1 MRERSHE
8 ADFMRGI
15 VFPVPV
21 VTIPADG
28 FSIPHQNGSQR
39 KVELLAR
46 ELTEKYSHKL
56 GLTRR
61 DFLCSSSGMAV
72 VFLAMN
78 SVFGELFAVSPAE
91 AADPAY
97 GRERK
102 TALADQFIFDVQTH
116 FVSGSSSEKRL
127 LQLRERAK
135 KWNPELKGEKEDPA
149 KIGFD
154 NYYKEIYEMSDT
166 KIAMLSGAPNDDP
179 KKWFVHNDE
188 LARARDI
195 VNQRAG
201 RKALYS
207 HALFTPGSPGWMEE
221 VDRAISEFQPDAWKG
236 YTVGAPFDNSKYPW
250 RLDDEKLAYPAY
262 EKMVKSGIVNVCIHK
277 GLLPSMYKVVMPTNW
292 QYGMVEDLG
301 KAAKDWPQLNFLIY
315 HSAIELGDEPTEAA
329 VREFEKSGKILWV
342 TELAQI
348 PEKLGVRNVY
358 AEIGSTFALTAVSA
372 PRYCAGI
379 LGTLIKGLGVD
390 HVLWG
395 TDSVIYGSPQWQI
408 EAFRRIEIPEDIQ
421 KKFGL
426 APLGPADGE
435 VKTKIFGANAAKLHN
450 VRM

>member
-1 MRERSHE
+1 MR
-8 ADFMRGI
+8 
-15 VFPVPV
+15 
-21 VTIPADG
+21 
-28 FSIPHQNGSQR
+28 
-39 KVELLAR
+39 
-46 ELTEKYSHKL
+46 
-56 GLTRR
+56 
-61 DFLCSSSGMAV
+61 SSSGMAV

-91 AADPAY
+91 AADPAF
-97 GRERK
+97 GQERK
-102 TALADQFIFDVQTH
+102 KALADQFIFDVQTH
-116 FVSGSSSEKRL
+116 FVSASSAEKRL

-135 KWNPELKGEKEDPA
+135 KWNPELKGEKEDPE

-166 KIAMLSGAPNDDP
+166 KIAMLSSAPNDDP
-179 KKWFVHNDE
+179 KKWFVHNGE

-221 VDRAISEFQPDAWKG
+221 FDRAISEFKPDAWKG
-236 YTVGAPFDNSKYPW
+236 YTVGAPFDDSKYHW
-250 RLDDEKLAYPAY
+250 RLDDEKLVYPAY
-262 EKMVKSGIVNVCIHK
+262 EKTLKAGIVNVCIHK
-277 GLLPSMYKVVMPTNW
+277 GLLPPMYKVTMAKNW
-292 QYGMVEDLG
+292 KYGMIEDLG

-315 HSAIELGDEPTEAA
+315 HSAIEHGDEPTDAA
-329 VREFEKSGKILWV
+329 IREFEESGRIPWV

-348 PEKLGVRNVY
+348 PEKFGVNNVY
-358 AEIGSTFALTAVSA
+358 AEIGSTFAISPVSA

-379 LGTLIKGLGVD
+379 LGTLIKGLGPD

>member
-1 MRERSHE
+1 MS
-8 ADFMRGI
+8 A
-15 VFPVPV
+15 
-21 VTIPADG
+21 
-28 FSIPHQNGSQR
+28 
-39 KVELLAR
+39 
-46 ELTEKYSHKL
+46 
-56 GLTRR
+56 
-61 DFLCSSSGMAV
+61 SSA
-72 VFLAMN
+72 
-78 SVFGELFAVSPAE
+78 
-91 AADPAY
+91 
-97 GRERK
+97 
-102 TALADQFIFDVQTH
+102 
-116 FVSGSSSEKRL
+116 EKRL

-135 KWNPELKGEKEDPA
+135 KWNPELKGEKEDPE

-166 KIAMLSGAPNDDP
+166 KIAMLSSAPNDDP
-179 KKWFVHNDE
+179 KKWFVHNGE

-221 VDRAISEFQPDAWKG
+221 FDRAISEFKPDAWKG
-236 YTVGAPFDNSKYPW
+236 YTVGAPFDDSKYSW
-250 RLDDEKLAYPAY
+250 RLDDEKLVYPAY
-262 EKMVKSGIVNVCIHK
+262 EKTLKAGIVNVCIHK
-277 GLLPSMYKVVMPTNW
+277 GLLPPMYKVTMAKNW
-292 QYGMVEDLG
+292 KYGMIEDLG

-315 HSAIELGDEPTEAA
+315 HSAIEYGDEPTDSAI
-329 VREFEKSGKILWV
+329 REFEESGRIPWV

-348 PEKLGVRNVY
+348 PEKFGVNNVY
-358 AEIGSTFALTAVSA
+358 AEIGSTFAISAVSA

-379 LGTLIKGLGVD
+379 LGTLIKGLGQD

-395 TDSVIYGSPQWQI
+395 TDSVFYGSPQWQI
-408 EAFRRIEIPEDIQ
+408 EAFRRIEIPGDIQ

-426 APLGPADGE
+426 APLGPAAGE